1 MAEQRDMLGGA
12 TPDDLAQ
19 ADLSELP
26 AHKWAPTLAEIYD
39 ANVEAFR
46 NAGYEEIAERLAG
59 IGVGATA
66 FQVGGRVVY
75 IPRGDRLKQA
85 LRDNAMHAA
94 WQRHG
99 DIQRLARDFDVTEP
113 TAYRVIAEQRRLHIK
128 RTQRELFNKEENE

>member
-1 MAEQRDMLGGA
+1 MLPGA
-12 TPDDLAQ
+12 TTDDLAQ

-26 AHKWAPTLAEIYD
+26 ASKWAPTLAEIFD
-39 ANVEAFR
+39 ANVEAFKR
-46 NAGYEEIAERLAG
+46 AGFEELAEKLAG

-75 IPRGDRLKQA
+75 IPRGDRLKLA
-85 LRDNAMHAA
+85 LRDNEMHAQ

-113 TAYRVIAEQRRLHIK
+113 TAYRVVAEQRKLHIK
-128 RTQRELFNKEENE
+128 RTQRELPLEEQG